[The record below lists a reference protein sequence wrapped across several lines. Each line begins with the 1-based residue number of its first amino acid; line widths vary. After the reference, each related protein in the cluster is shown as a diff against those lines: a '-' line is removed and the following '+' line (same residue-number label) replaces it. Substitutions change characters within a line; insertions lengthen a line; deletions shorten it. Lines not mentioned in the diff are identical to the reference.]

1 MKEQINEIIEK
12 RYTNISKV
20 LIQEQLK
27 NFFKKLRVFFK
38 FLLTKVRKKY
48 NIK

>member
-12 RYTNISKV
+12 RFTNISKV

-27 NFFKKLRVFFK
+27 NFYQAKE
-38 FLLTKVRKKY
+38 
-48 NIK
+48 N